1 MSRYCDYCEVGDNCE
16 SSLSPCAQNTV
27 HGGAPSTGLWLKVCI
42 SMPLHQEPSENP
54 FASSGERPAA
64 WPEYGPVL
72 AAQRVVRPSPA
83 HPLLSR
89 QRPLRGSPL
98 GTPAVTFSALRPAV
112 QSESSSVGTSLSVET
127 DFMDDLSLV
136 AYEERMWQRQANMQ
150 RLLDLQAQEQ
160 TLAALQA
167 EVTDRINEVVDMERR
182 LEEQLS
188 SNEEIKRRHLKRRER
203 NSKRES

>member
-1 MSRYCDYCEVGDNCE
+1 MS
-16 SSLSPCAQNTV
+16 LQ
-27 HGGAPSTGLWLKVCI
+27 
-42 SMPLHQEPSENP
+42 SMPSLATSPEPRENP
-54 FASSGERPAA
+54 FISSAERPAV
-64 WPEYGPVL
+64 WPDYGPVP

-112 QSESSSVGTSLSVET
+112 PSESSSVGTSLSVET

-167 EVTDRINEVVDMERR
+167 EVTDRINEVVNMERR
-182 LEEQLS
+182 LEEQFS
-188 SNEEIKRRHLKRRER
+188 SNEQIKRIHLER
-203 NSKRES
+203 CEGNSKRES

>member
-1 MSRYCDYCEVGDNCE
+1 M
-16 SSLSPCAQNTV
+16 L
-27 HGGAPSTGLWLKVCI
+27 
-42 SMPLHQEPSENP
+42 LHQEPSENP

-83 HPLLSR
+83 HPLLST

-98 GTPAVTFSALRPAV
+98 GIPAVTFSALQLAV
-112 QSESSSVGTSLSVET
+112 PSESSPVE
-127 DFMDDLSLV
+127 FMADLSLV
-136 AYEERMWQRQANMQ
+136 AHEERMWQRQTNMQ
-150 RLLDLQAQEQ
+150 SLLDLQAQEQ

-182 LEEQLS
+182 LEEQFS
-188 SNEEIKRRHLKRRER
+188 SNEQIKRIHLER
-203 NSKRES
+203 CEGNSKRES